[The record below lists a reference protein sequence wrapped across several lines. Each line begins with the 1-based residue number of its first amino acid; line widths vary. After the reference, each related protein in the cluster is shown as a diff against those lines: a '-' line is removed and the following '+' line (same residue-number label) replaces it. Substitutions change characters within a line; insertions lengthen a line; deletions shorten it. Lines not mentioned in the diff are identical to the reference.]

1 MSARSLRRAGLDFGH
16 LQQAVATS
24 ATIVSVKSAD
34 VNGNASNGDA
44 FHWRIVVNPPVNSV
58 YAGATYTILFTLSPE
73 DYPFKPPKVRVLTP
87 IFNPMV
93 SDAGGV
99 CEALLANEEWKPTTP
114 IVDVVEKVV
123 ASIFMNYRDFDILN
137 SAAAEAMGS
146 KTPAEFKEMVDRV
159 RKTAKS

>member
-44 FHWRIVVNPPVNSV
+44 FHW
-58 YAGATYTILFTLSPE
+58 
-73 DYPFKPPKVRVLTP
+73 P

-123 ASIFMNYRDFDILN
+123 ASIFMNYKDFDILN